1 MKKWDL
7 LVVGIITVL
16 AVGLLG
22 FYSHATTDAETGS
35 KYLEIYLEDQL
46 YERIEIPND
55 EYTQTYSV
63 LSERGMNTIK
73 IKDGAAYM
81 LEADCPDHLC
91 ESSHPIS
98 KPNEILVC
106 MPNRVILSMVS
117 E

>member
-7 LVVGIITVL
+7 LLVGLI
-16 AVGLLG
+16 AVFAFGLLG
-22 FYSHATTDAETGS
+22 FYSHATADADTGS
-35 KYLEIYLEDQL
+35 KFLEIHLEDKL
-46 YERIEIPND
+46 YKRIEIPNED
-55 EYTQTYSV
+55 YTQTFSV

-73 IKDGAAYM
+73 IKDGTAFM

>member
-7 LVVGIITVL
+7 LVVGFIIVF
-16 AVGLLG
+16 AVSLLG
-22 FYSHATTDAETGS
+22 FYSRATADAETAT
-35 KYLEIYLEDQL
+35 KFLEIHLEDQL
-46 YERIEIPND
+46 YKRIEIPNED
-55 EYTQTYSV
+55 YTQTFSV

-106 MPNRVILSMVS
+106 MPNRVILSIVS